1 MTASMQQLSDDEE
14 ALREQIRELSPE
26 QRKTYHRFE
35 KQRLKDPD
43 TYATLN
49 YIFLGGLH
57 HFYLGRIGRGL
68 VNLLLSLTGIVVWFF
83 MPLLGLALILFV
95 VVIELPQLF
104 KAQRVIY
111 AYNNQTMRD
120 TLSEVRAMR

>member
-1 MTASMQQLSDDEE
+1 MTQSMQQLSDDEE

-26 QRKTYHRFE
+26 QRKTYYRLE

-57 HFYLGRIGRGL
+57 HFYLGRIARGL
-68 VNLLLSLTGIVVWFF
+68 FNLLLSLSGIVVWFF
-83 MPLLGLALILFV
+83 MPLLGLALIVFV
-95 VVIELPQLF
+95 IVIELPQLF

-111 AYNNQTMRD
+111 AHNNQTMRD